1 MNDGLIRDL
10 IINASLLITL
20 SVLADVFV
28 RKFMKASL
36 IRQILLGGLV
46 GAIGILLLVNSV
58 NVSQGVIF
66 DTRSIL
72 ISICGMFFG
81 FLPTAIAVLI
91 ICIYRI
97 FIGGSGMLAGVIV
110 TLLTAGIG
118 VLWNHFRFRHA
129 DLRRKSIFIEFYLVG
144 LVVHL
149 GMLLCMFLLPA
160 DIRSRILGQ
169 ITVPVLV
176 IYPVFST
183 LLSMILL
190 SRFKEIQLAENFEKS
205 EMLFRRMFEQSP
217 VGISIA
223 ANFKASFVNSKY
235 LEITGRSRSELEKTD
250 WTKFTHPDDLQE
262 DLALFGNLRDGK
274 IREYSLKKRFIKPD
288 GAIVWVHMIVVS
300 LQTKA
305 ETEFNHL
312 CMIQDIT
319 DVILSAEQ
327 IQESERKYKSLYH
340 EYQEKELLL
349 KALLNSI
356 PDLIFYKDQ
365 AGIYM
370 GCNGAFEKFTGKK
383 ESEIVGRSD
392 YELFETSVAELF
404 RQMDSEM
411 MHLKQSRRNEES
423 VVYPDGRPVTL
434 ETLKSPYYTPD
445 GDLLGLIGI
454 SRDISERKAREKE
467 ILYLNYHDILTGLFN
482 RTFFEQELGRID
494 AIDNLPLSI
503 LVGDINGLKLIND
516 AFGHGE
522 GDNLL
527 REVAGVLQSSCRPG
541 DIIARI
547 GGDEFCVLLPKA
559 DNAEARSIFSRIM
572 EACQVYDNDENRK
585 TYYMSISLG
594 YATKTNEQE
603 SFDELY
609 KTAEEHMYRR
619 KLLESK
625 SLHSSIISS
634 IKTTLNEKSLETE
647 AHAERMAAM
656 AKQLGKSIGLNEEDL
671 VSVEL
676 AATLHDIG
684 KISLDSNILAKTGKL
699 NEADWIEI
707 KKHPEVGF
715 RIAQTVPELMRISEF
730 ILSHHE
736 RWDGKGYPQG
746 LAGEDIPLISRIIAV
761 VDSFDAMTQDRAY
774 RKALTIDQAVQEIRK
789 NAGTQFDP
797 KLALVFVETVLGRQ
811 D

>member
-1 MNDGLIRDL
+1 M
-10 IINASLLITL
+10 
-20 SVLADVFV
+20 
-28 RKFMKASL
+28 
-36 IRQILLGGLV
+36 
-46 GAIGILLLVNSV
+46 
-58 NVSQGVIF
+58 
-66 DTRSIL
+66 
-72 ISICGMFFG
+72 
-81 FLPTAIAVLI
+81 
-91 ICIYRI
+91 
-97 FIGGSGMLAGVIV
+97 
-110 TLLTAGIG
+110 
-118 VLWNHFRFRHA
+118 
-129 DLRRKSIFIEFYLVG
+129 
-144 LVVHL
+144 
-149 GMLLCMFLLPA
+149 
-160 DIRSRILGQ
+160 
-169 ITVPVLV
+169 
-176 IYPVFST
+176 
-183 LLSMILL
+183 
-190 SRFKEIQLAENFEKS
+190 
-205 EMLFRRMFEQSP
+205 
-217 VGISIA
+217 
-223 ANFKASFVNSKY
+223 
-235 LEITGRSRSELEKTD
+235 
-250 WTKFTHPDDLQE
+250 
-262 DLALFGNLRDGK
+262 
-274 IREYSLKKRFIKPD
+274 
-288 GAIVWVHMIVVS
+288 
-300 LQTKA
+300 
-305 ETEFNHL
+305 
-312 CMIQDIT
+312 
-319 DVILSAEQ
+319 
-327 IQESERKYKSLYH
+327 
-340 EYQEKELLL
+340 
-349 KALLNSI
+349 
-356 PDLIFYKDQ
+356 
-365 AGIYM
+365 
-370 GCNGAFEKFTGKK
+370 
-383 ESEIVGRSD
+383 
-392 YELFETSVAELF
+392 
-404 RQMDSEM
+404 
-411 MHLKQSRRNEES
+411 
-423 VVYPDGRPVTL
+423 
-434 ETLKSPYYTPD
+434 
-445 GDLLGLIGI
+445 
-454 SRDISERKAREKE
+454 
-467 ILYLNYHDILTGLFN
+467 YLNYHDILTGLFN

-559 DNAEARSIFSRIM
+559 DNTEARSIFSRIM

-746 LAGEDIPLISRIIAV
+746 LAGEDIPLVSRIIAV

-797 KLALVFVETVLGRQ
+797 KLALVFVETVLGSLL
-811 D
+811 